1 MDATGMALRLI
12 QYEGGERIDAVFKR
26 LAIIV
31 EKIILKHQEF
41 PNGPLKPG
49 VLTAEGKEKAM
60 REISALMLGAED
72 ELIAIIDG
80 ALDATV
86 RMAQET
92 DE

>member
-1 MDATGMALRLI
+1 MDRTGMALRAI
-12 QYEGGERIDAVFKR
+12 QYEGSERIDTVFKR

-31 EKIILKHQEF
+31 ERVILKYQEF
-41 PNGPLKPG
+41 PNGPLQPG

-72 ELIAIIDG
+72 ELVAIIDG

-86 RMAQET
+86 RMAQEF

>member
-1 MDATGMALRLI
+1 MDRTGMSLRLI
-12 QYEGGERIDAVFKR
+12 QFEGSERIDTVFKR

-31 EKIILKHQEF
+31 EKIILKYQEF
-41 PNGPLKPG
+41 PNGPKQPG

-60 REISALMLGAED
+60 REISALMLGTEN